1 MSFVVVA
8 RYVTAHRDRV
18 LELLEP
24 MADASRREP
33 GCLRY
38 TVHSGTEDSVVVI
51 VEEYE
56 SEEDFAAHCASEH
69 FQRIVLGEVVP
80 LLSERQVTTC
90 VPAGSER

>member
-24 MADASRREP
+24 MAAASRREP
-33 GCLRY
+33 GCVSY
-38 TVHSGTEDSVVVI
+38 TVHSGTEDGVVVI

-56 SEEDFAAHCASEH
+56 SERDFTAHCESEH
-69 FQRIVLGEVVP
+69 FRRIVLGEVVP
-80 LLSERQVTTC
+80 LLAERQVTTC
-90 VPAGSER
+90 VPAGSAR

>member
-1 MSFVVVA
+1 MIFVVVA

-24 MADASRREP
+24 MAAASLREP
-33 GCLRY
+33 GCVGY
-38 TVHSGTEDSVVVI
+38 TVHSGTEDGVVVI

-56 SEEDFAAHCASEH
+56 SEQDFTGHCESEH
-69 FQRIVLGEVVP
+69 FRRIVLGEVVP

-90 VPAGSER
+90 VPAGSGR

>member
-8 RYVTAHRDRV
+8 RYVTAHRDHV
-18 LELLEP
+18 LGLLEP
-24 MADASRREP
+24 MAAASRREP
-33 GCLRY
+33 GCLSY
-38 TVHSGTEDSVVVI
+38 TVHSGTGDGVVVI

-56 SEEDFAAHCASEH
+56 SEQDFTAHCESEH
-69 FQRIVLGEVVP
+69 FRRIVLGEVVP